1 MPDDTISVFIS
12 YSHDSP
18 QHEARVLVPADR
30 LRTDGIDAMIDQY
43 WTVPPEGWQLWMEK
57 RIRDAKF
64 VLLVCTETYLRR
76 VMKEDAGKGLGVMW
90 ESSIIYS
97 HLYSAGVVNTKSIP
111 IVLDRTPTLL
121 AVQPSLFR
129 RAQWFGLASRLR

>member
-1 MPDDTISVFIS
+1 M
-12 YSHDSP
+12 
-18 QHEARVLVPADR
+18 
-30 LRTDGIDAMIDQY
+30 
-43 WTVPPEGWQLWMEK
+43 PPEGWQLWTEK

-90 ESSIIYS
+90 ESSTIYS

>member
-12 YSHDSP
+12 CNHDSP

-30 LRTDGIDAMIDQY
+30 LRTDGIDAMIDRYQ
-43 WTVPPEGWQLWMEK
+43 TLPPEGWQLWMEK

-64 VLLVCTETYLRR
+64 VLLVCTETYHRR
-76 VMKEDAGKGLGVMW
+76 VMKEDTGKGLGVMW

-97 HLYSAGVVNTKSIP
+97 HLCSAGVVNTKSIP